1 MKSVTAKSSA
11 RQVVSDVKEPEFKRV
26 LNGHTDQVLSAAF
39 TSSMKQLVSGSL
51 DNTVMVWNLKQN
63 MYPWR
68 FTGHT
73 GPVYSIAVS
82 LSGNRIVSG
91 SEDETVRVWKNTE
104 EG

>member
-1 MKSVTAKSSA
+1 
-11 RQVVSDVKEPEFKRV
+11 
-26 LNGHTDQVLSAAF
+26 
-39 TSSMKQLVSGSL
+39 
-51 DNTVMVWNLKQN
+51 MVWNLKQN